1 MQKIILFDIDGTL
14 LNVQR
19 GFMRNLLCSLLQ
31 ELELD
36 PATLDTVRFAGRTDR
51 EIFTTLLGKRGSE
64 RALFNRL
71 RSAYIARLN
80 KNLRPRHVEVIHA
93 VDEALHYCHQSDIPV
108 GLLTGNFR
116 ESAFIKLNRA
126 GLDHYFEHG
135 AFGCDH
141 HDRKHLPEMAAGLF
155 EPHLQRP
162 VEGSDLVIVGDTPN
176 DIHAARHYGACAVG
190 VATGHYSREQ
200 LEAARPDLLL
210 DTLAEPA
217 RWLDEMECLNDGMM
231 E

>member
-14 LNVQR
+14 INVER
-19 GFMRNLLCSLLQ
+19 GFMRNLLHGLLQ
-31 ELELD
+31 EQGLD
-36 PATLDTVRFAGRTDR
+36 PAALDTVRFAGRTDR
-51 EIFTTLLGKRGSE
+51 EIFTTLLGE
-64 RALFNRL
+64 RRKERERFERL
-71 RSAYIARLN
+71 RSAYIARLDE
-80 KNLRPRHVEVIHA
+80 KLQRRHVEVIDA
-93 VDEALHYCHQSDIPV
+93 VDEALRYCHRHGITV

-162 VEGSDLVIVGDTPN
+162 VDGNDLVIVGDTPN
-176 DIHAARHYGACAVG
+176 DVHAARHYGACAVA

-200 LEAARPDLLL
+200 LESARPDLLL

-217 RWLDEMECLNDGMM
+217 RWLDEMERLNDGMM